1 MRRRGWKRKA
11 EKYLEII
18 GLAKL
23 AQSDSIFMSSLE
35 GIVQTADLLSIQG
48 FEQLSER
55 RFHTF

>member
-1 MRRRGWKRKA
+1 MEDKV

-23 AQSDSIFMSSLE
+23 AQCDSIFMSSLE